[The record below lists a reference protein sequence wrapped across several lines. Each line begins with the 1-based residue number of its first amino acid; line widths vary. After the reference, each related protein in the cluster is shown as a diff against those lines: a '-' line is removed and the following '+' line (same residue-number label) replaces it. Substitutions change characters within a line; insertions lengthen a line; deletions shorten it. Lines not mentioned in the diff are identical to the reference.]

1 MRMKLRLFSSVS
13 VLVLSAASVF
23 AGSFGAPPFT
33 NGSPLP
39 TGVNGAY
46 QASLRGENTSGVVGF
61 TYSRGFQTSDATTN
75 FYAIFTEGLV
85 FSGFPQVNIAGSSV
99 SGVFP
104 GNSAGNNQ
112 FSNTR
117 VNGFFNGSI
126 DQNSPVYFFKGGGKL
141 DVFFEDPA
149 TPGVFFFSFDKD
161 LKLKGMRVTQE
172 NPAS

>member
-1 MRMKLRLFSSVS
+1 MFSSVAF
-13 VLVLSAASVF
+13 VILSSASLF

-46 QASLRGENTSGVVGF
+46 QASLRGDNTSGVVGF

-75 FYAIFTEGLV
+75 FYAIFSEGLV
-85 FSGFPQVNIAGSSV
+85 FSGFPQVNIAGSSL

-104 GNSAGNNQ
+104 GNSLGTSQ
-112 FSNTR
+112 FSSTIA
-117 VNGFFNGSI
+117 NGFFNGKI
-126 DQNSPVYFFKGGGKL
+126 DQNSPVYYFKGDGEIN
-141 DVFFEDPA
+141 VWFEDPIGSN
-149 TPGVFFFSFDKD
+149 TFTLRFSRG

-172 NPAS
+172 NPGS